1 MQRFYRENMYADEL
15 VYYRVVYKE
24 TDLFVATETDRK
36 DECLKIITSLRTELE
51 EYISRHKGFQSA
63 LAPISLYKDAPEIA
77 VRMARAARP
86 AKVGPMAAVAGA
98 FSQTLSEMLGD
109 PSELIIENGGD
120 LYIRSEKDR
129 IISIYPGE
137 NKFKGKLRLAF
148 SAEDFPLSV
157 CTSSSKL
164 GHSLSFGKA
173 DSVSIISRDAFLADA
188 MATSVCN
195 MIKTPDDIP
204 KALEFAKSVEGILG
218 AVAIIDDKL
227 GAFGM
232 VKFV

>member
-1 MQRFYRENMYADEL
+1 MQRFYRENMNSDDL
-15 VYYRVVYKE
+15 VYYRVVVKE
-24 TDLFVATETDRK
+24 TDLYIATEYDRSA
-36 DECLKIITSLRTELE
+36 ECRSIVNNLRSELE
-51 EYISRHKGFQSA
+51 GYISRHKGFQSA

-77 VRMARAARP
+77 VRMAEAARP

-98 FSQTLSEMLGD
+98 FSQMLSERLSD
-109 PSELIIENGGD
+109 CDELIIENGGD
-120 LYIRSEKDR
+120 LYIKSTKDR

-137 NKFKGKLRLAF
+137 NKFKGKLRLSF

-173 DSVSIISRDAFLADA
+173 DSVTIISQDAFLADA

-195 MIKTPDDIP
+195 MIKSPDDIP
-204 KALEFAKSVEGILG
+204 KALEFAHSVEGILG

-227 GAFGM
+227 GAFGL

>member
-1 MQRFYRENMYADEL
+1 MQRFYRENMNSDDL
-15 VYYRVVYKE
+15 TYYRVVVKE
-24 TDLFVATETDRK
+24 TDLYIATISERSEECRK
-36 DECLKIITSLRTELE
+36 IVLDLRRELE
-51 EYISRHKGFQSA
+51 EYILRHKGFQSA

-77 VRMARAARP
+77 VRMAEAARY

-98 FSQTLSEMLGD
+98 FSQMLSEKLGE
-109 PSELIIENGGD
+109 PEELIIENGGD
-120 LYIRSEKDR
+120 LYIRSTKDR

-173 DSVSIISRDAFLADA
+173 DSVTIISQNAFLADA

-195 MIKTPDDIP
+195 MIKSPDDIP
-204 KALEFAKSVEGILG
+204 KALEFAQSVEGVLG

-227 GAFGM
+227 GAFGL